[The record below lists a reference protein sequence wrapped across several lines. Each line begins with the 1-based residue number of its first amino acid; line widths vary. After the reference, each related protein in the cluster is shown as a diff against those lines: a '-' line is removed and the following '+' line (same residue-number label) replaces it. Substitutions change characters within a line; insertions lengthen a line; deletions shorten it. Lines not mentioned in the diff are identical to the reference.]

1 MPIDRGKRR
10 FGLVPKALVSQYEP
24 EPSGDRAVI
33 MQGSDGYAL
42 VRSVFPDHSILAS
55 APPVIAGAGM

>member
-33 MQGSDGYAL
+33 MQGPDGYASMS
-42 VRSVFPDHSILAS
+42 SVFA
-55 APPVIAGAGM
+55 